1 MNEPATIKRG
11 VELELNIESL
21 AYGGMG
27 LARKDN
33 FVIFVKGGIPGQ
45 TVLARIYKKRKGYAE
60 ARAQEIIKESPNSVI
75 APCYNF

>member
-1 MNEPATIKRG
+1 MNAPATIKRG
-11 VELELNIESL
+11 VELELDIESL

-45 TVLARIYKKRKGYAE
+45 TVLARIYKKRKGF
-60 ARAQEIIKESPNSVI
+60 IKVMLRPGHKK
-75 APCYNF
+75 